1 MPRRLRLDQPGL
13 PQHVIQRGNNRS
25 ACFFAD
31 DDYYCY
37 LHWLRKAAADHNVAV
52 HAYVL
57 MTNHVHILATPVKP
71 GALATMM
78 QSLGRRYVR
87 YVNTIHK
94 RSGTLWEGRYKAGA
108 VDAEDYLLRVYRY
121 IELNPV
127 RANMVAYPRQYQWS
141 SHAINGGGKTSDW
154 LKPHALYLAL
164 GRGSAERTEAYLAL
178 FQTELDPEDTA
189 RIRTAVNLGI
199 GVGDAR
205 FREELEAAEQ
215 AKKKGG
221 RKRTHEPAQVGE
233 QVDLF

>member
-1 MPRRLRLDQPGL
+1 MSF
-13 PQHVIQRGNNRS
+13 S
-25 ACFFAD
+25 AATTVAPAAD
-31 DDYYCY
+31 DDYYCH
-37 LHWLRKAAADHNVAV
+37 LHWLRKAAADHDVAV

-57 MTNHVHILATPVKP
+57 RTHQVHILATPAKP
-71 GALATMM
+71 GALATMR

-87 YVNTIHK
+87 YVNATYK

-127 RANMVAYPRQYQWS
+127 RASMVAFPHEHQWS
-141 SHAINGGGKTSDW
+141 GHAINGDGKASNW
-154 LKPHALYLAL
+154 LKPHARYLAL
-164 GRGSAERTEAYLAL
+164 GSGPTERTEAYRAL
-178 FQTELDPEDTA
+178 FRPELDPEDTA

-221 RKRTHEPAQVGE
+221 RKRKDEQAQVGE